1 MARRTLT
8 VLVALALC
16 AGSLAVV
23 AGPAAAKSDP
33 TSGLTDKTYSDA
45 DCKVIGDIGSDTS
58 GDAKGYD
65 RAQLT
70 SIGNSYIS
78 AAGKISDAKLKA
90 GMAALGKIYVT
101 AGKSKSQM
109 GALVALGKAG
119 KAYGK
124 ALKVVL
130 GATMSCAF
138 SGFSDLTL
146 PDTSS
151 SDN

>member
-1 MARRTLT
+1 MARRSLT
-8 VLVALALC
+8 VLAVLALC
-16 AGSLAVV
+16 AGSLAAL

-33 TSGLTDKTYSDA
+33 TAGFDKTYSDA
-45 DCKVIGDIGSDTS
+45 DCKVIEGIGTDTS
-58 GDAKGYD
+58 SDKSGYD

-70 SIGNSYIS
+70 SIGNAYIS
-78 AAGKISDAKLKA
+78 ASGKIGDAKLKA
-90 GMAALGKIYVT
+90 GMAALGKIYVA
-101 AGKSKSQM
+101 AGKSKSGL
-109 GALVALGKAG
+109 GALVTLGKAG

>member
-8 VLVALALC
+8 AVAI
-16 AGSLAVV
+16 LAVSLTG
-23 AGPAAAKSDP
+23 AFAAFTGPAGAASDP
-33 TSGLTDKTYSDA
+33 TSGLMDKTYSDA
-45 DCKVIGDIGSDTS
+45 DCKAIGTIGSDAS

-70 SIGNSYIS
+70 SIGNAYV
-78 AAGKISDAKLKA
+78 AASGKISDAKLKA
-90 GMAALGKIYVT
+90 GMASLGKIYIA
-101 AGKSKSQM
+101 AGKSKTQM

-146 PDTSS
+146 P